1 METGNLTA
9 LSGGLFAASTAI
21 YIIFLRSRFMDG
33 WTKAAKSGS
42 NVAPPQYTGIYI
54 MAVIVIQLMLAIV
67 NLQSG
72 RCKGSSLLDDVY
84 TLGWAMLP
92 WFAVFGFTANMLGSK
107 TFGPTW
113 RRPFSGGALHDFW
126 GADAVS
132 GVNDFFSRCCSDAK
146 GDATSL
152 YKVTSAL
159 DLGTYFD
166 TVNKKGFPGDIVSG
180 CNPGAS
186 LDPRQ
191 SKECSKSVA
200 GAIAEEIASG
210 IAKRDIWANT
220 IWYIM
225 AGSLSTVMYAT
236 AIASAK
242 CELSP
247 DQMKEIYESNMKT
260 QRENDTESNDKKI
273 YVSYD

>member
-1 METGNLTA
+1 METGNLSA
-9 LSGGLFAASTAI
+9 LSGGLFAATTAV
-21 YIIFLRSRFMDG
+21 YVIFLRSSFMDG

-72 RCKGSSLLDDVY
+72 RCKGSGLLDDIY
-84 TLGWAMLP
+84 TIGWAMLP
-92 WFAVFGFTANMLGSK
+92 WIAIFGFTANMLGTK
-107 TFGPTW
+107 TFGHTW

-166 TVNKKGFPGDIVSG
+166 TVNKKGFPGNIVSG
-180 CNPGAS
+180 CTPGAS

-191 SKECSKSVA
+191 SRECNKSVA
-200 GAIAEEIASG
+200 GTIAAQIASG
-210 IAKRDIWANT
+210 IAKRDIWSNT
-220 IWYIM
+220 IWYLM
-225 AGSLSTVMYAT
+225 AGSLSTVIYAT

-247 DQMKEIYESNMKT
+247 GQMKEIYESNMKDKG
-260 QRENDTESNDKKI
+260 ELDTESNNKKI
-273 YVSYD
+273 YVSHD